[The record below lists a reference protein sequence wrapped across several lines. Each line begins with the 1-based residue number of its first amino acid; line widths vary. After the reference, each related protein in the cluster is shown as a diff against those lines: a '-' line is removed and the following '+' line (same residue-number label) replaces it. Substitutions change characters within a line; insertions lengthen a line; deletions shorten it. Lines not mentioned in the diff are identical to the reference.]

1 MTVPGPRVAFDVT
14 PLLTFR
20 TGIGNS
26 VQETWAALN
35 GLESG
40 PRLIPYALGL
50 RAKVTG
56 KELPDGIRSVRVPTR
71 LLLAMWSR
79 ADHPRLRRPFRG
91 ADVIHATNYVIAP
104 SRIPGLATIN
114 DIGFVLDPSTADS
127 VVGTFP
133 ALLRRALARGV
144 HVHVTTNQV
153 AREVD
158 EHFGP
163 GLISSGRITV
173 IPFGVPPI
181 PPPGPLPDSLAAQ
194 VDVPYVLTVGRHEV
208 RKNLPRLVLAF
219 GEVAQED
226 PDLCLIVAGPEG
238 RGTAALEAAIADLP
252 SAPRSRVRLVGP
264 VSPPAL
270 SALLAGASA
279 LAYPSLYEGFGFPPL
294 EAMTV
299 GVPVLVGSG
308 GAVSEVAGSA
318 AEAVDPLD
326 VSALAAGLR
335 RVVFDQARRT
345 ELIES
350 GRKHAATYTWERT
363 AKGFAGLYERLA
375 TSS

>member
-1 MTVPGPRVAFDVT
+1 VAFDVT

-35 GLESG
+35 ALESG
-40 PRLIPYALGL
+40 PQLIPYALGL
-50 RAKVTG
+50 RSKVTG
-56 KELPDGIRSVRVPTR
+56 EGLPDGIRSVRVPTR
-71 LLLAMWSR
+71 LLLAMWSQ
-79 ADHPRLRRPFRG
+79 ADHPRLIRPFQD

-104 SRIPGLATIN
+104 SRVPSLATIN
-114 DIGFVLDPSTADS
+114 DIGFVLDPGTADS
-127 VVGTFP
+127 VVGKFP
-133 ALLRRALARGV
+133 ALLRRALARGA

-153 AREVD
+153 AKEVD

-181 PPPGPLPDSLAAQ
+181 PPPGPLPDALATL
-194 VDVPYVLTVGRHEV
+194 VTDPYVLTVGRHEP
-208 RKNLPRLVLAF
+208 RKNLPRLVRAF
-219 GEVAQED
+219 GEVGRED
-226 PDLCLIVAGPEG
+226 RNLRLIIAGPEG
-238 RGTAALEAAIADLP
+238 RGTAALEATIADLP
-252 SAPRSRVRLVGP
+252 SELRNRVRLVGP

-299 GVPVLVGSG
+299 GVPVLVGGG
-308 GAVSEVAGSA
+308 GAVAEVAGPA
-318 AEAVDPLD
+318 AEVADPLD
-326 VSALAAGLR
+326 VSDLAAGLR
-335 RVVFDQARRT
+335 RVVFDQGRRT

-350 GRKHAATYTWERT
+350 GRKHAASYTWERT
-363 AKGFAGLYERLA
+363 AKGFAELYERLA
-375 TSS
+375 ISS

>member
-1 MTVPGPRVAFDVT
+1 MT

-20 TGIGNS
+20 TGIGIS
-26 VQETWAALN
+26 VQETWVALN
-35 GLESG
+35 ALEPG
-40 PRLIPYALGL
+40 PHLIPYALGL

-56 KELPDGIRSVRVPTR
+56 EGLPDGIRSVRVPTR

-79 ADHPRLRRPFRG
+79 ADRPGLRRPFRG

-104 SRIPGLATIN
+104 SRIPSLATVN

-133 ALLRRALARGV
+133 ALLRRALARGA

-153 AREVD
+153 AKEVD

-181 PPPGPLPDSLAAQ
+181 PPPGPLPDSVAAQ
-194 VDVPYVLTVGRHEV
+194 VEVPYVLTVGRHEA
-208 RKNLPRLVLAF
+208 RKNLPRLVRAF
-219 GEVAQED
+219 GEVGQED
-226 PDLCLIVAGPEG
+226 SDLRLIIAGPEG
-238 RGTAALEAAIADLP
+238 RGTPALKAAIADLP
-252 SAPRSRVRLVGP
+252 SHLRNRVRLLGP

-270 SALLAGASA
+270 STLLAGASA

-294 EAMTV
+294 EAMTM
-299 GVPVLVGSG
+299 GVPVLVGRG
-308 GAVSEVAGSA
+308 GAVSEVAGPA
-318 AEAVDPLD
+318 AEVADPLD
-326 VSALAAGLR
+326 VSDLAAGLR

-345 ELIES
+345 ELVET

-363 AKGFAGLYERLA
+363 AKGFAELYERLA
-375 TSS
+375 ISS

>member
-1 MTVPGPRVAFDVT
+1 VAFDVT

-26 VQETWAALN
+26 VQETWVALN
-35 GLESG
+35 RLEAG
-40 PRLIPYALGL
+40 PQLIPYALGL
-50 RAKVTG
+50 RSKVDG
-56 KELPDGIRSVRVPTR
+56 EGLPAGIRSVRVPTR

-79 ADHPRLRRPFRG
+79 ADHPALRRAFRG

-104 SRIPGLATIN
+104 SRVPSVATIN

-133 ALLRRALARGV
+133 ALLRRALARGA

-153 AREVD
+153 GSEVD

-181 PPPGPLPDSLAAQ
+181 PAPGPLPDSLAAQ
-194 VDVPYVLTVGRHEV
+194 VEVPYVLTVGRQEE
-208 RKNLPRLVLAF
+208 RKNLPRLVRAF
-219 GEVAQED
+219 GEVGQDEK
-226 PDLCLIVAGPEG
+226 DLCLIIAGPDG
-238 RGTAALEAAIADLP
+238 RGTPAVAAAIAELP
-252 SAPRSRVRLVGP
+252 PDVRSRARMVGP

-270 SALLAGASA
+270 STLLAGASA

-299 GVPVLVGSG
+299 GVPVLVGRG
-308 GAVSEVAGSA
+308 GAVSEVAGPA
-318 AEAVDPLD
+318 AEVANPLD
-326 VSALAAGLR
+326 VSDLAAGLR
-335 RVVFDQARRT
+335 RVVFDQDRRA
-345 ELIES
+345 ELIAS

-363 AKGFAGLYERLA
+363 ARGFAELYERLA
-375 TSS
+375 ISS